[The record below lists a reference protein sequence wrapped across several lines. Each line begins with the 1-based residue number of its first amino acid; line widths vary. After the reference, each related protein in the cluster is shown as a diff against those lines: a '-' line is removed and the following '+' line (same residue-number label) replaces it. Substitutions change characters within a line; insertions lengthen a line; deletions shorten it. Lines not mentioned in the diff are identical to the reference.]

1 MNAVAKNLKRLRKQA
16 GLTQEELAERLH
28 VTRQAVSSWETAKTQ
43 PDIETLTALAEA
55 LGTDVNGLIYGPRP
69 PETAMPGIRKG
80 MLSARRPAPFWCW
93 PGPVLEVT
101 LAPYLDRLAYTTY
114 HILPKV
120 CYLLTVPPLALFAA
134 GVLLPALASVWA
146 DLRLRGTWLRRI
158 LTAAGLLLMG
168 WYLLFLFFWVA
179 DIPIPAVL
187 RGWWSILRMNRYGLL
202 RLGPV
207 FLSGLCL
214 FLGLNR

>member
-69 PETAMPGIRKG
+69 AGDG
-80 MLSARRPAPFWCW
+80 YARYQKRYVVCAAACAVLVLAWA
-93 PGPVLEVT
+93 VLEVT